1 MVTMYQIS
9 FYVPEAQC
17 DQVKQAMFK
26 AGAGVFGNYQECAW
40 QTLGEGQF
48 KPLEG
53 SQAFIGEVNKL
64 EKLTEYKVEMVCQ
77 SNRIKQVIEALK
89 ESHPY
94 EEPAY
99 SVLKLVDIS

>member
-17 DQVKQAMFK
+17 DQVKQAMFT
-26 AGAGVFGNYQECAW
+26 AGAGVVGNYQECAW

-48 KPLEG
+48 RPLEG
-53 SQAFIGEVNKL
+53 SQAFIGEINKL
-64 EKLTEYKVEMVCQ
+64 EKLTEYKVEMICQ

-94 EEPAY
+94 EEPAN
-99 SVLKLVDIS
+99 SVLKLVNI

>member
-1 MVTMYQIS
+1 MKEMYQIS

-40 QTLGEGQF
+40 QALGEGQF

-77 SNRIKQVIEALK
+77 SNKIKQVIEALK

-99 SVLKLVDIS
+99 SVLKLADI

>member
-17 DQVKQAMFK
+17 DQVKQAMFT
-26 AGAGVFGNYQECAW
+26 AGAGVVGNYQECAW

-48 KPLEG
+48 RPLEG
-53 SQAFIGEVNKL
+53 SQAFIGEINKL
-64 EKLTEYKVEMVCQ
+64 EKLTEYKVEMICQ

-99 SVLKLVDIS
+99 SVLKLVNI